1 MGRAVRST
9 IAIIG
14 AGKVGSAMI
23 KALKQCFPSL
33 RIIAT
38 GRSKATLLNARSLGA
53 EATRDNNY
61 AVSEA
66 EFIILSVKPHHFPI
80 VAKQVK
86 SDSWRN
92 KVVVSVMAGIRLNT
106 LKRVLKGSEVYRAMP
121 NINIVVRKSSTAITD
136 VKGKC
141 RDLVNEVFE
150 CFGRVYW
157 VPEEYLDIWSGL
169 AGSDPTFIAKIV
181 DALVLGAVA
190 SGMPRDLAYKAILDV
205 LEGTTQYL
213 RSNPSLHPAEMRDA
227 VTTPAETTIR
237 GLMTMESRGVK
248 AALKRTVEATY
259 RRSVRIGKDIDEY
272 VKEELSI

>member
-1 MGRAVRST
+1 M
-9 IAIIG
+9 
-14 AGKVGSAMI
+14 
-23 KALKQCFPSL
+23 PS
-33 RIIAT
+33 
-38 GRSKATLLNARSLGA
+38 
-53 EATRDNNY
+53 
-61 AVSEA
+61 
-66 EFIILSVKPHHFPI
+66 
-80 VAKQVK
+80 
-86 SDSWRN
+86 
-92 KVVVSVMAGIRLNT
+92 
-106 LKRVLKGSEVYRAMP
+106 
-121 NINIVVRKSSTAITD
+121 INIVVRKSSTAITD